1 MKAKKR
7 SGYVTACSFTAIL
20 VAVELASR
28 MIAPSLPVD
37 PGKWPR
43 IEIASKLEQIRQL
56 ANSGKKVEVL
66 FAGSS
71 MMAGG
76 IDPVAF
82 TEASGK
88 SSYNA
93 AFAGP
98 SMRTI
103 TPWVLDVVEPLLQP
117 DVVVV
122 GLQSRELSDNG
133 PKNQVMYEK
142 FIKSPGY
149 KQTKGTVASR
159 LEGGL
164 EELSYFLRYRRALR
178 EPSQLFATDE
188 ASQQALAEADVRQ
201 VIGARGMRLEEPTH
215 YKKPAKLIRGLYEKT
230 LVDFAVGGPE
240 YEALEDL
247 ATGLEEEGVEL
258 VLLNM
263 PVTEDYWGAHADPV
277 GDRAAYHELMEEFVA
292 ETGVTLID
300 AEDGFPSS
308 EPFRDPV
315 HLDIEGRQAMAVA
328 LAESWDQIV
337 RGRTS
342 AFALSCNGAAD
353 LSCSVQPGDG
363 LAAIG
368 P

>member
-1 MKAKKR
+1 MKALSK
-7 SGYVTACSFTAIL
+7 SGYATACSFTVIL

-43 IEIASKLEQIRQL
+43 IEIASKLDQIRDI
-56 ANSGKKVEVL
+56 ANTGKKVEVL

-98 SMRTI
+98 SMRTV
-103 TPWVLDVVEPLLQP
+103 TPWVLDVVEPLLRP

-122 GLQSRELSDNG
+122 GIQSRELSDNG
-133 PKNQVMYEK
+133 PKNEVMYDK
-142 FIKSPGY
+142 FINSPGY
-149 KQTKGTVASR
+149 QQTKGTVASQ
-159 LEGGL
+159 LEGDI

-178 EPSQLFATDE
+178 EPSQLFSTDE
-188 ASQQALAEADVRQ
+188 ASQQALAETEVRQ
-201 VIGARGMRLEEPTH
+201 VIGESGMRVEEPSD
-215 YKKPAKLIRGLYEKT
+215 YKRPAKLIRGLYEKT
-230 LVDFAVGGPE
+230 LIDFAVGGPE
-240 YEALEDL
+240 YEALKDL
-247 ATGLEEEGVEL
+247 SSGLEAEGVEL

-263 PVTEDYWGAHADPV
+263 PVTEDYWGAHGDPE
-277 GDRAAYHELMEEFVA
+277 GDRAAYHELMSEFVA

-328 LAESWDQIV
+328 LADAWDQIT
-337 RGRTS
+337 GGGGLL
-342 AFALSCNGAAD
+342 ALSCDDSAD
-353 LSCSVQPGDG
+353 PECTLQPGKG
-363 LAAIG
+363 FAAA

>member
-1 MKAKKR
+1 MTASKR
-7 SGYVTACSFTAIL
+7 NGFVTACSFTAIL

-43 IEIASKLEQIRQL
+43 IEIASKLDQIRDI

-82 TEASGK
+82 TEASGL

-103 TPWVLDVVEPLLQP
+103 TPWVLDVVEPLLRP

-122 GLQSRELSDNG
+122 GIQSRELSDNG
-133 PKNQVMYEK
+133 PKNEVMYDK
-142 FIKSPGY
+142 FINSPGY

-159 LEGGL
+159 LEGDI
-164 EELSYFLRYRRALR
+164 EQLSYFLRYRRALR

-188 ASQQALAEADVRQ
+188 ASQQALAETELRQ
-201 VIGARGMRLEEPTH
+201 VIGPSGMRMEEPSD
-215 YKKPAKLIRGLYEKT
+215 YKRPAKLIRGLYEKT

-240 YEALEDL
+240 FEALKDL
-247 ATGLEEEGVEL
+247 HAGLEAEGVEMI
-258 VLLNM
+258 LLNM
-263 PVTEDYWGAHADPV
+263 PVTDDYWAAHGDPEAD
-277 GDRAAYHELMEEFVA
+277 REAYHRLIDDFVA

-300 AEDGFPSS
+300 AEDGFSSS

-315 HLDIEGRQAMAVA
+315 HLDIEGRQAMAEA
-328 LAESWDQIV
+328 LAASWARIT
-337 RGRTS
+337 GGGGG
-342 AFALSCNGAAD
+342 FALSCDDSAEP
-353 LSCSVQPGDG
+353 SCTLQPGDG
-363 LAAIG
+363 LAAA

>member
-1 MKAKKR
+1 MKASR
-7 SGYVTACSFTAIL
+7 SSGYVTACSFTAIL

-43 IEIASKLEQIRQL
+43 IEIASKLEQIREL
-56 ANSGKKVEVL
+56 ANNDKKIEVL

-88 SSYNA
+88 TSYNA

-103 TPWVLDVVEPLLQP
+103 TPWVLDVVEPLLRP
-117 DVVVV
+117 DVVVL
-122 GLQSRELSDNG
+122 GIQSRELSDNG

-142 FIKSPGY
+142 FVKSPGY

-159 LEGGL
+159 LEGDL
-164 EELSYFLRYRRALR
+164 EQLSYFLRYRRALR
-178 EPSQLFATDE
+178 EPSRLFATDE
-188 ASQQALAEADVRQ
+188 ASQKALAEADLRQ
-201 VIGARGMRLEEPTH
+201 VIGPRGMRMEEPSD
-215 YKKPAKLIRGLYEKT
+215 YKRPAKLIRGLYEKT
-230 LVDFAVGGPE
+230 LIDFAVGGSE
-240 YEALEDL
+240 YEALQAL
-247 ATGLEEEGVEL
+247 AAGLEDEGVEL

-263 PVTEDYWGAHADPV
+263 PVTEDYWGAHGDPE
-277 GDRAAYHELMEEFVA
+277 GDRAAYHDLMDTFVA
-292 ETGVTLID
+292 EMGVTLID

-328 LAESWDQIV
+328 LADAWDQIT
-337 RGRTS
+337 GGPG
-342 AFALSCNGAAD
+342 AFALSCDGSAEP
-353 LSCSVQPGDG
+353 SCTLRPGDG
-363 LAAIG
+363 LAATS

>member
-1 MKAKKR
+1 MTTSKKT
-7 SGYVTACSFTAIL
+7 GYVTACSFTAIL

-43 IEIASKLEQIRQL
+43 IEIASKLDQIRDI
-56 ANSGKKVEVL
+56 ANTGKKVEVL

-98 SMRTI
+98 SMRTV
-103 TPWVLDVVEPLLQP
+103 TPWVLDVVEPLLRP

-122 GLQSRELSDNG
+122 GVQSRELSDNG
-133 PKNQVMYEK
+133 PKNEVMYDK
-142 FIKSPGY
+142 FINSPGY
-149 KQTKGTVASR
+149 KQTKGTVASQ
-159 LEGGL
+159 LEGDI
-164 EELSYFLRYRRALR
+164 EQLSYFLRYRRALR
-178 EPSQLFATDE
+178 EPSELFSTDE
-188 ASQQALAEADVRQ
+188 ASQQALAETEVRQ
-201 VIGARGMRLEEPTH
+201 VIGESGMRVEEPSD
-215 YKKPAKLIRGLYEKT
+215 YKRPAKLIRGLYEKT

-240 YEALEDL
+240 YEALKDL
-247 ATGLEEEGVEL
+247 HSGLEAEGVEL

-263 PVTEDYWGAHADPV
+263 PVTEDYWGAHGDPE
-277 GDRAAYHELMEEFVA
+277 GDRAAYHRLIDDFIA

-300 AEDGFPSS
+300 AEDGFQSS

-328 LAESWDQIV
+328 LADHWDEIT
-337 RGRTS
+337 GGS
-342 AFALSCNGAAD
+342 GEFALSCDGSSAPT
-353 LSCSVQPGDG
+353 CSLQPGDG
-363 LAAIG
+363 LAAA